1 MGKLANADIASL
13 LRMDIEAAESVSD
26 VEAVDNA
33 ETYRYY
39 RAKTMGNEEEG
50 RAKIVSSD
58 VFEAIEWTVPAIM
71 DIFTSDS
78 MPDFEPEGP
87 EDEESA
93 IAMTQLVRYQAWRQ
107 NDGEGEIRKAV
118 KDALMYR
125 PGGIIKYGWEKRELL
140 ENKQYSGL
148 TLAEVSG
155 LEMDRD
161 VNITKIEDTDDG
173 VNLSCTYRSTE
184 FDGPTFEALPIG
196 EFLRHPNA
204 KSIKNSPFCAHK
216 KRVTYDYLR
225 KMDKRGLYTNL
236 VSDFS
241 ESGGANVTDEYFESA
256 AYAEDGLRRE
266 GEPSSDPARRETYL
280 YECYVEMDTDG
291 DGMLEKRII
300 TYVSGGLTKDS
311 SGIIRNIENVYGR
324 PPFVML
330 NAIED
335 THKFSGIT
343 ISELVKDLQ
352 RLNTFLL
359 RQTVNNIAQSNNSR
373 KVYDPT
379 RVNQS
384 DIDNNKPGAGIRCK
398 QGIRPSEAVY
408 ELPTQPVN
416 ASVMAFFG
424 ISKELGE
431 QRTGISKSFKSA
443 GDTHNETAT
452 GQLSAIQQASM
463 RIRMI
468 TRIMWSGLSDLFR
481 AMVFMNKK
489 FLTKKT
495 AIRLQNQWVEI
506 QPDDLEGR
514 MDLVLNF
521 GMGMAS
527 KQQIVIGMQSLAA
540 FLGQIQAS
548 TGLQV
553 LDANNISTIV
563 GEYIKGLGY
572 KSVDRFLPE
581 VLKQPANAANEQMKQ
596 MQAQQM
602 MMQEGGGG
610 NGGAGGDTIGS
621 FASAGTGGAA
631 TTNPSGAGLGVG
643 GIQPGSGGMVGGY
656 GGPMRQ

>member
-1 MGKLANADIASL
+1 MAILTNDDIARRL
-13 LRMDIEAAESVSD
+13 KEDISASEAVAD
-26 VEAVDNA
+26 VEAIDNA
-33 ETYRYY
+33 ETYQYY
-39 RAKTMGNEEEG
+39 RSKTMGNEEEG

-71 DIFTSDS
+71 DIFTSDN

-87 EDEESA
+87 EDEDSA
-93 IAMTQLVRYQAWRQ
+93 TAMTQLVRYQTWRQ
-107 NDGEGEIRKAV
+107 NDGETQIRKAV

-125 PGGIIKYGWEKRELL
+125 PGGIIKYGWEKREKYETKQFSGVTEDDLALL
-140 ENKQYSGL
+140 DADESVTITGI
-148 TLAEVSG
+148 AES
-155 LEMDRD
+155 DA
-161 VNITKIEDTDDG
+161 G
-173 VNLSCTYRSTE
+173 VNVSCTYRSTE
-184 FDGPTFEALPIG
+184 FDGPTFEALPPG

-204 KSIKNSPFCAHK
+204 KTIKSSQFCAHK
-216 KRVTYDYLR
+216 KRVTFDYLR
-225 KMDKRGLYTNL
+225 RMERKGLYSNL
-236 VSDFS
+236 MDDFTYA
-241 ESGGANVTDEYFESA
+241 GGGTPGQEYFETV
-256 AYAEDGLRRE
+256 AYSEDRLSRDQEHSG
-266 GEPSSDPARRETYL
+266 DPARRETYL
-280 YECYVEMDTDG
+280 YECYVELDTDD
-291 DGMLEKRII
+291 DGLLEKRII
-300 TYVSGGLTKDS
+300 TYVHAGLTKDS
-311 SGIIRNIENVYGR
+311 TGIIRNVVNEYER
-324 PPFVML
+324 PTFVDL
-330 NAIED
+330 GAIED
-335 THKFSGIT
+335 THKFAHIT
-343 ISELVKDLQ
+343 LAELVKDLQ

-384 DIDNNKPGAGIRCK
+384 DIDNNKPGAGIRVK
-398 QGIRPSEAVY
+398 QGVRPAEAVY

-443 GDTHNETAT
+443 GDNNNQTAT

-468 TRIMWSGLSDLFR
+468 ARIMWSGLSDLFR

-495 AIRLQNQWVEI
+495 FIRLESRWVEI
-506 QPDDLEGR
+506 SPDDLEGK

-540 FLGQIQAS
+540 FLGQIQQG
-548 TGLQV
+548 TGMQV
-553 LDANNISTIV
+553 LDANNIKSIV

-581 VLKQPANAANEQMKQ
+581 VLKQPVGDANDQMKQ
-596 MQAQQM
+596 MQMQQM
-602 MMQEGGGG
+602 IMEGGGG
-610 NGGAGGDTIGS
+610 AVGTGGTTLGSIAGE
-621 FASAGTGGAA
+621 GTGGAA
-631 TTNPSGAGLGVG
+631 TTNPSGAGVAIPTG
-643 GIQPGSGGMVGGY
+643 QPGAGGVVEGY

>member
-1 MGKLANADIASL
+1 MELAGL
-13 LRMDIEAAESVSD
+13 GMDD
-26 VEAVDNA
+26 AV
-33 ETYRYY
+33 TI
-39 RAKTMGNEEEG
+39 T
-50 RAKIVSSD
+50 
-58 VFEAIEWTVPAIM
+58 
-71 DIFTSDS
+71 
-78 MPDFEPEGP
+78 
-87 EDEESA
+87 
-93 IAMTQLVRYQAWRQ
+93 
-107 NDGEGEIRKAV
+107 
-118 KDALMYR
+118 
-125 PGGIIKYGWEKRELL
+125 
-140 ENKQYSGL
+140 
-148 TLAEVSG
+148 G
-155 LEMDRD
+155 LEE
-161 VNITKIEDTDDG
+161 TEDG
-173 VNLSCTYRSTE
+173 INVSCTYRSTE
-184 FDGPTFEALPIG
+184 FDGPTFEALPPG

-204 KSIKNSPFCAHK
+204 KSIKNSQFCAHK

-225 KMDKRGLYTNL
+225 RMEKQGLYTNL

-241 ESGGANVTDEYFESA
+241 LPGGGGVNDEYFESV
-256 AYAEDGLRRE
+256 AYAEDRLKRE
-266 GEPSSDPARRETYL
+266 QEPSGDPARKETYL
-280 YECYVEMDTDG
+280 YECYVELDVDD
-291 DGMLEKRII
+291 DGMLEKRLIAR
-300 TYVSGGLTKDS
+300 VDGGLTKDG

-324 PPFVML
+324 PPFVSL
-330 NAIED
+330 GAIED
-335 THKFSGIT
+335 THKFAYIVFA
-343 ISELVKDLQ
+343 ELVKDLQ

-359 RQTVNNIAQSNNSR
+359 RQTINNIAQSNNSR

-384 DIDNNKPGAGIRCK
+384 DIDNNKPGAGIRVK
-398 QGIRPSEAVY
+398 QGVRPSEAVY

-416 ASVMAFFG
+416 ASVMQFFG

-431 QRTGISKSFKSA
+431 QRTGISKSFKSS

-468 TRIMWSGLSDLFR
+468 ARIMWSGLSDLFR
-481 AMVFMNKK
+481 QMVMMNKK

-495 AIRLQNQWVEI
+495 FIRLENQWVEI
-506 QPDDLEGR
+506 SPDDLEGR

-540 FLGQIQAS
+540 FLGQIQTG

-553 LDANNISTIV
+553 LDANNIKNIV

-581 VLKQPANAANEQMKQ
+581 VLKQPVKNANDQMAQ

-602 MMQEGGGG
+602 MMEGGGG
-610 NGGAGGDTIGS
+610 SAGGANIGS
-621 FASAGTGGAA
+621 TAGAGAGISA
-631 TTNPSGAGLGVG
+631 TTNPSGAGMQVPVG
-643 GIQPGSGGMVGGY
+643 MPNSGGMVPGY